1 MPEVIRSIDIQ
12 ASPSVVWQ
20 WLATEDALRRW
31 LSPDLDIDLREGG
44 TYRMRGADEKTSI
57 SGVVLELVPE
67 GRLVLSWLEEGGDWV
82 YPARLLFTLA
92 PIASGTRVT
101 LIHDGFAGIGK
112 PGWPA
117 TVEAYERGA
126 DRHQL
131 LQHLADLVTLED
143 AAV

>member
-12 ASPSVVWQ
+12 APPSAVWQ
-20 WLATEDALRRW
+20 WLATEEGLCRW

-44 TYRMRGADEKTSI
+44 TYRMPGADEKTSI
-57 SGVVLELVPE
+57 SGAVLELVPE
-67 GRLVLSWLEEGGDWV
+67 GRLVLSWLEEGGDWA

-92 PIASGTRVT
+92 PIATGTRVT

-143 AAV
+143 AAL

>member
-1 MPEVIRSIDIQ
+1 MLFRS
-12 ASPSVVWQ
+12 
-20 WLATEDALRRW
+20 
-31 LSPDLDIDLREGG
+31 
-44 TYRMRGADEKTSI
+44 
-57 SGVVLELVPE
+57 LVPE

-82 YPARLLFTLA
+82 YPARLLFTLT
-92 PIASGTRVT
+92 PIATGTRVT